1 MSAAHLIK
9 LAKRWGT
16 ELKCR
21 EGPER
26 ELIHCFL
33 SDLLTEIHKVQQ
45 HDSESRKTWMELG
58 KKEGFVAQSDEE
70 KQVKVATLEKFLQL
84 TGRQLEN
91 EVAERF

>member
-16 ELKCR
+16 ELKCH

-33 SDLLTEIHKVQQ
+33 SDLFTEIRKVQQ
-45 HDSESRKTWMELG
+45 SDCKKHEAWLDLG
-58 KKEGFVAQSDEE
+58 KKEGFVGQSDEDV
-70 KQVKVATLEKFLQL
+70 QIAVQEKFLQL
-84 TGRQLEN
+84 TGRDLEKLTN
-91 EVAERF
+91 TQF